1 MTTLGQQEFPKASLY
16 RRSLALVLAV
26 ATAVVFFAA
35 GWMTRYSMSPPQAAG
50 PVVVVERQ
58 AFSPFDLR
66 LGELREL
73 SPRGIRPLEV
83 SPQESPQRALRF
95 YNRGRAA
102 ATNDKITD
110 ESVYWFKQSAR
121 LCEATSLYALGVAY
135 WKGEGVPQPER
146 VMGYQ
151 LLRIATAMG
160 QPQAKEF
167 IRTLRPESE

>member
-1 MTTLGQQEFPKASLY
+1 MTTLGQQEFPKAS
-16 RRSLALVLAV
+16 RRSLAPVLAV
-26 ATAVVFFAA
+26 LTAVVFFAA
-35 GWMTRYSMSPPQAAG
+35 GWMTRYSMSPQQPVG
-50 PVVVVERQ
+50 PIALVERQ
-58 AFSPFDLR
+58 AFFPLDLR

-73 SPRGIRPLEV
+73 SPRGVRPLEV
-83 SPQESPQRALRF
+83 SPQESPERALRF

-102 ATNDKITD
+102 ATNDRIND
-110 ESVYWFKQSAR
+110 EAVYWFKQSAR

-135 WKGEGVPQPER
+135 WKGEGVPQPDR
-146 VMGYQ
+146 IMGYQ